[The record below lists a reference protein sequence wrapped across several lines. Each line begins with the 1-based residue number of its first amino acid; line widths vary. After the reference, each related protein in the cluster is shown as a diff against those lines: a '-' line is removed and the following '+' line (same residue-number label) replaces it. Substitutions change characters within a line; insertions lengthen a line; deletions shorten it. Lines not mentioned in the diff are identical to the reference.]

1 MPTSEKSTA
10 TPRSQA
16 LLLLAVTAVMWSLGG
31 LLIKSID
38 LNPLAV
44 TGVRSAIAALVIL
57 AFVPRP
63 KFTWSKRQ
71 VGAAVAYAATAIFF
85 VAANRFTTATNA
97 IMLMFTAPIYVALLS
112 QRFLKEKTTSTDLVV
127 ICTTLGGM
135 TLFFLDYLGPS
146 GVFGNVLAMLGGIA
160 FAGFTILMRLQKD
173 GSPLESVLLGNVI
186 TALIGIPFL
195 VGRMPSAPDWP
206 PLLLLGVVQ
215 LGLPYVLYSRAI
227 KHVSA
232 LDAILVP
239 VLEPLLSPMWVFL
252 MLGETPGS
260 WAAVG
265 AMVILVSAT
274 FRYLGPLLKG
284 STIFERTSSPL
295 SSVSSA
301 KLRR

>member
-1 MPTSEKSTA
+1 
-10 TPRSQA
+10 
-16 LLLLAVTAVMWSLGG
+16 MWSLGG
-31 LLIKSID
+31 LLIKSIA

-44 TGVRSAIAALVIL
+44 TGVRSAIAALVIM

-71 VGAAVAYAATAIFF
+71 VGAALAYAATAIFF
-85 VAANRFTTATNA
+85 VAANRLTTATNA

-112 QRFLKEKTTSTDLVV
+112 QRFLKEKTSPTDWVV

-146 GVFGNVLAMLGGIA
+146 GVLGNVLAMLGGIA
-160 FAGFTILMRLQKD
+160 FACFTILMRLQKD

-186 TALIGIPFL
+186 TALIGLPFL
-195 VGRMPSAPDWP
+195 IGNLPSALDWP
-206 PLLLLGVVQ
+206 PLLLLGIVQ
-215 LGLPYVLYSRAI
+215 LGLPYVLYSLAI

-239 VLEPLLSPMWVFL
+239 VLEPLLSPVWVFL
-252 MLGETPGS
+252 MLGEAPGA

-265 AMVILVSAT
+265 ALVILASAT
-274 FRYLGPLLKG
+274 FRYLGPLLK
-284 STIFERTSSPL
+284 ERTALQPSASPL
-295 SSVSSA
+295 RDVASA
-301 KLRR
+301 RLRR

>member
-1 MPTSEKSTA
+1 M
-10 TPRSQA
+10 
-16 LLLLAVTAVMWSLGG
+16 LAATAVMWSLGG
-31 LLIKSID
+31 LLIKSIA

-44 TGVRSAIAALVIL
+44 TGVRSAIAALVIM

-71 VGAAVAYAATAIFF
+71 VGAALAYAATAIFF
-85 VAANRFTTATNA
+85 VAANRLTTATNA

-112 QRFLKEKTTSTDLVV
+112 QRFLKEKTSSTDWVV

-135 TLFFLDYLGPS
+135 ALFFLDYLGPS
-146 GVFGNVLAMLGGIA
+146 GVLGNVLAMLGGVA
-160 FAGFTILMRLQKD
+160 FACFTILMRLQKD

-195 VGRMPSAPDWP
+195 AGNLPSALDWP
-206 PLLLLGVVQ
+206 PLILLGVVQ
-215 LGLPYVLYSRAI
+215 LGLPYVLYSLAI

-239 VLEPLLSPMWVFL
+239 VLEPLLSPIWVFV
-252 MLGETPGS
+252 MLGEAPGG

-265 AMVILVSAT
+265 ALVILASAT
-274 FRYLGPLLKG
+274 FRYLGPLLSG
-284 STIFERTSSPL
+284 RPRLATASSPL
-295 SSVSSA
+295 TDVTNA
-301 KLRR
+301 RLRR